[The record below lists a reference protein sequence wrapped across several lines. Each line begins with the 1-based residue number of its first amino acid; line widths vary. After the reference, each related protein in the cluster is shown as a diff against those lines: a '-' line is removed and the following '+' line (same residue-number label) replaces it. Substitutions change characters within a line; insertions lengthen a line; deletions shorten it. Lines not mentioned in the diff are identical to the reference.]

1 MWSCL
6 GKEKDPFVVIPAFP
20 IKEEF
25 KDKWSKKRIRN
36 EIFDAETGDIM
47 QVNPISAYSQIQP
60 SLLRILKPSSLS
72 VKMDLTP

>member
-1 MWSCL
+1 MYAMWSCL

-47 QVNPISAYSQIQP
+47 QVIIKLIMMSRFKHKRP
-60 SLLRILKPSSLS
+60 LS
-72 VKMDLTP
+72 EL